1 MKKILAIILVLAIAL
16 SCTPAFA
23 APKGVKGPS
32 ASALANASDR
42 SAVDKVG
49 DWIATRGKT
58 PEEAQKIIA
67 ERQVKRAA
75 KKAEKEAKKQAK
87 MAEKKTNKAS
97 KDMKAKFGKK

>member
-1 MKKILAIILVLAIAL
+1 MKKVLAIILVLAIAL

-23 APKGVKGPS
+23 ASKGMKGPS

-58 PEEAQKIIA
+58 SNEAQKVIA
-67 ERQVKRAA
+67 ERQTKRMA
-75 KKAEKEAKKQAK
+75 KKAEKEARKKAKQAEKQAK
-87 MAEKKTNKAS
+87 KTS
-97 KDMKAKFGKK
+97 KDMKGKFGKK